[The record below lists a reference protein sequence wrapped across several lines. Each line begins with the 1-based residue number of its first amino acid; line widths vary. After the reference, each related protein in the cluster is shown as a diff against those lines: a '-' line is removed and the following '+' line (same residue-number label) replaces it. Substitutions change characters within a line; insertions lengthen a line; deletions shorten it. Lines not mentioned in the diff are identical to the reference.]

1 MTFAVLTL
9 AVSTVITPPVPTDAA
24 DGESSMNVV
33 LSLKPDGNRFRL
45 TFAIEATPSNNVDI
59 AFGADGN
66 ADGDLSTDETEFL
79 VGWRGN
85 RWVAFDATGEQIA
98 ENPSLGGRTELCWM
112 VCLRDD
118 SPVPWSSAATL
129 DGSAAFTEWAL
140 SPPPCLFN
148 PDWTLA
154 KVFVR
159 GKGSPDDRLSFGRF
173 NRGLVIIMR

>member
-33 LSLKPDGNRFRL
+33 LPLKPD
-45 TFAIEATPSNNVDI
+45 
-59 AFGADGN
+59 
-66 ADGDLSTDETEFL
+66 
-79 VGWRGN
+79 GN